1 MDTDRWMELEFNAL
15 RNEILALGEAERSS
29 VRFYIPV
36 AAVVYAVPY
45 FLLQQ
50 PTMKLDHQQQAFIWT
65 FCATVVGLLTL
76 AMIQSIFWSVD
87 GARRI
92 GTYIRN
98 GIEPRTGGGLRWETV
113 LTQLNQRRYLLPS
126 DSLTIAT
133 STILANLVAAFSA
146 GMMFLVGGERIWP
159 SVAASVFALLALPS
173 LRRIASSTQIRRAYA
188 ERVTELMMAY
198 GDRTPMLHVAAP
210 AVTTPTAGVTSV
222 HASTT
227 ATVIAEP
234 ADSA

>member
-15 RNEILALGEAERSS
+15 RSEILALGEAERSS

-50 PTMKLDHQQQAFIWT
+50 PAMKVDQQQEAFIWT

-113 LTQLNQRRYLLPS
+113 LTQLNQKRYLLPS

-133 STILANLVAAFSA
+133 STVVANLVAAFSA
-146 GMMFLVGGERIWP
+146 GMLFLARSERIWP
-159 SVAASVFALLALPS
+159 AAAASAFALMALPS

-198 GDRTPMLHVAAP
+198 GDSTPKLHVAGP
-210 AVTTPTAGVTSV
+210 AATTPILSVTSVGTSSAPTAGPDLGV
-222 HASTT
+222 
-227 ATVIAEP
+227 
-234 ADSA
+234 